1 MFRLETGRLL
11 IRPWK
16 DADRPP
22 LLEILRDVDVVRY
35 INAGRPFSDEEVDAA
50 LARHARNLAEHGVC
64 MGAAI
69 EKSSGRLAGIAGVQP
84 LGTTGDL
91 EIGWVFGRH
100 VWGRGYATEAGVA
113 AMRHVLETLG
123 RPRVVAII
131 DPDNLPSKRVA
142 ARLGMEYEA
151 RCTGAQLGHR
161 NPEIVVDLYVRLNES
176 WTAGGGR
183 G

>member
-1 MFRLETGRLL
+1 MFRLETDRLL
-11 IRPWK
+11 IRPWT
-16 DADRPP
+16 DADRPA
-22 LLEILRDVDVVRY
+22 LHEILQDVEVMRY
-35 INAGRPFSDEEVDAA
+35 IHAGRPLSDEEIDAA
-50 LARHARNLAEHGVC
+50 FARHARNLAEHGVC
-64 MGAAI
+64 MGAAV

-84 LGTTGDL
+84 LGMTDDL

-100 VWGRGYATEAGVA
+100 AWGRGYATEAGAA
-113 AMRHVLETLG
+113 AMHHVLETLG

-151 RCTGAQLGHR
+151 RYTGAQLGHR
-161 NPEIVVDLYVRLNES
+161 NPEIVVDLYARTNES
-176 WTAGGGR
+176 WTTGGGQ

>member
-1 MFRLETGRLL
+1 M
-11 IRPWK
+11 
-16 DADRPP
+16 
-22 LLEILRDVDVVRY
+22 RY
-35 INAGRPFSDEEVDAA
+35 IHPGQPFTEEEVDAA

-84 LGTTGDL
+84 LGTTADL

-100 VWGRGYATEAGVA
+100 AWGRGYATEAGAA
-113 AMRHVLETLG
+113 AMRHVLETLV

-131 DPDNLPSKRVA
+131 DPDNVPSKRVA

-151 RCTGAQLGHR
+151 RYSGAQLGHR
-161 NPEIVVDLYVRLNES
+161 NPEIVVDLYVRVNDSRRAED
-176 WTAGGGR
+176 APARGR